1 MTRGTQV
8 YVLFSALFAPHL
20 GGVESYTAGLAGE
33 LARRGR
39 KVAVVTSRLA
49 PEHPDHEVREDGVE
63 VFRLP
68 CSPLLGGRLPLPR
81 RNAEHA
87 RMLDEVAALRPTRV
101 VVNTRFYG
109 HSADGARFAAKLG
122 VPAIVIEHGSAHLSL
137 GNAALDRVV
146 EAYEHRVTKRIAAF
160 GMPFYGV
167 SGACLNWLRH
177 FGIEGAG
184 VIPNSVDMGAYAQ
197 AASERDFRAELGLA
211 KDELLV
217 ASVGRLVPEKG
228 VGALLN
234 AARLLEGEGFA
245 FAFAGDGPLLE
256 AVEAEAKKRNAAAE
270 SNEKTRKDGLVA
282 ASPGNGNGAEG
293 NGGETASSSRSDEG
307 SEGNARRADGNGN
320 TRSKV
325 FALGRLAPAD
335 TAALLRAADAY
346 CLPSRSEGFATTLL
360 EACAMGTFPIVTE
373 VGGVK
378 ELGIGRIG
386 GIVLDEASG
395 SCVAEALRRVK
406 AERAK
411 CAAEGVALREAASA
425 NNSWSASAD
434 ALERAF
440 ASFESRDPERIDGK
454 PDDAAEAGSAKLADE
469 ASGEAACA
477 GETAAAGE
485 SSDANWSG
493 GAL

>member
-1 MTRGTQV
+1 MTRNSQV
-8 YVLFSALFAPHL
+8 YVLFSALFAPHM

-33 LARRGR
+33 LARRGH

-49 PEHPDHEVREDGVE
+49 PEHPAHEVREDDVE

-87 RMLDEVAALRPTRV
+87 RMLDEVAALKPTRV

-109 HSADGARFAAKLG
+109 HSMDGARFAAKLD
-122 VPAIVIEHGSAHLSL
+122 VPAIVVEHGSAHLSL

-167 SGACLNWLRH
+167 SGACLNWLEH

-184 VIPNSVDMGAYAQ
+184 VIPNSVDMAAYEQ
-197 AASERDFRAELGLA
+197 AASKRDFRAELDLA
-211 KDELLV
+211 ENELLV

-228 VGALLN
+228 VEALLD
-234 AARLLEGEGFA
+234 AARILDGEGFA

-256 AVEAEAKKRNAAAE
+256 AVKADARKSGADAAAE
-270 SNEKTRKDGLVA
+270 A
-282 ASPGNGNGAEG
+282 
-293 NGGETASSSRSDEG
+293 G
-307 SEGNARRADGNGN
+307 SERSGGADAPS
-320 TRSKV
+320 RV

-360 EACAMGTFPIVTE
+360 EACAMGIFPVVTE

-395 SCVAEALRRVK
+395 PCVAEALRRVK
-406 AERAK
+406 AEREK
-411 CAAEGVALREAASA
+411 CAAAGLALREAASA
-425 NNSWSASAD
+425 KNSWSASAD

-440 ASFESRDPERIDGK
+440 ASFEKGNAAP
-454 PDDAAEAGSAKLADE
+454 DAAEG
-469 ASGEAACA
+469 
-477 GETAAAGE
+477 AAGATRA
-485 SSDANWSG
+485 DANESAQNG

>member
-1 MTRGTQV
+1 MTRDTQV
-8 YVLFSALFAPHL
+8 YVLFSALFAPHM

-33 LARRGR
+33 LARRGHQ
-39 KVAVVTSRLA
+39 VAVVTSRLA
-49 PEHPDHEVREDGVE
+49 PEHPAHEVLEDGVE

-87 RMLDEVAALRPTRV
+87 RMLDEVAALAPTRV

-109 HSADGARFAAKLG
+109 HSMDGARFAAKLG
-122 VPAIVIEHGSAHLSL
+122 VPAIVVEHGSAHLSL

-167 SGACLNWLRH
+167 SGACLSWLEH
-177 FGIEGAG
+177 FGIKGAG
-184 VIPNSVDMGAYAQ
+184 VIPNSVDMAAYAH

-211 KDELLV
+211 DDELLV

-228 VGALLN
+228 VGALLD
-234 AARLLEGEGFA
+234 AARLLDGEGFA
-245 FAFAGDGPLLE
+245 FAFAGDGPLRN
-256 AVEAEAKKRNAAAE
+256 AVEAEARKRDDATAAVE
-270 SNEKTRKDGLVA
+270 SNGETHEDEG
-282 ASPGNGNGAEG
+282 ASPGNGNEG
-293 NGGETASSSRSDEG
+293 D
-307 SEGNARRADGNGN
+307 EGNARRVDGNGG
-320 TRSKV
+320 TRRKV

-335 TAALLRAADAY
+335 TAALLRAADVY

-360 EACAMGTFPIVTE
+360 EACAMGTFPVVTE

-395 SCVAEALRRVK
+395 ACVAGALHQAK
-406 AERAK
+406 AEREK
-411 CAAEGVALREAASA
+411 CTAEGIALREATSA

-440 ASFESRDPERIDGK
+440 ASFESRDPEHIGEK
-454 PDDAAEAGSAKLADE
+454 PDGGAEAGGAKLADE
-469 ASGEAACA
+469 ALEEAACA

-485 SSDANWSG
+485 NGDVNQNG
-493 GAL
+493 GSL

>member
-1 MTRGTQV
+1 MTRNSQV
-8 YVLFSALFAPHL
+8 YVLFSALFAPHM

-33 LARRGR
+33 LARRGH

-49 PEHPDHEVREDGVE
+49 PEHPAREVRKDGVE

-87 RMLDEVAALRPTRV
+87 RMLDEVAALKPTRV

-109 HSADGARFAAKLG
+109 HSTDGARFAAKLG
-122 VPAIVIEHGSAHLSL
+122 VPAIVVEHGSAHLSL

-167 SGACLNWLRH
+167 SGACLNWLEH
-177 FGIEGAG
+177 FDIEGAG
-184 VIPNSVDMGAYAQ
+184 VIPNSVDMAAYEQ
-197 AASERDFRAELGLA
+197 AASKRDFRAELGLA
-211 KDELLV
+211 EDEPLV

-228 VGALLN
+228 VEALLD
-234 AARLLEGEGFA
+234 AARILDGEGFA

-256 AVEAEAKKRNAAAE
+256 AVKAADARKSGAAAAAE
-270 SNEKTRKDGLVA
+270 AGNER
-282 ASPGNGNGAEG
+282 NGTANGR
-293 NGGETASSSRSDEG
+293 SR
-307 SEGNARRADGNGN
+307 
-320 TRSKV
+320 V

-335 TAALLRAADAY
+335 TAALLREADAY

-360 EACAMGTFPIVTE
+360 ETCAMGTFPVVTE

-395 SCVAEALRRVK
+395 PCVAEALRRVK
-406 AERAK
+406 AEREK
-411 CAAEGVALREAASA
+411 CAAAGLALREAASA
-425 NNSWSASAD
+425 KNSWSASAD

-440 ASFESRDPERIDGK
+440 ASFEKGDAPLN
-454 PDDAAEAGSAKLADE
+454 AAEG
-469 ASGEAACA
+469 
-477 GETAAAGE
+477 AAGATRA
-485 SSDANWSG
+485 DANESTRNG

>member
-1 MTRGTQV
+1 MRKGRGREGRRRRRAGVLTRDVQT
-8 YVLFSALFAPHL
+8 YVLFSALFAPHM

-49 PEHPDHEVREDGVE
+49 PEHPAHEVREDGVE

-87 RMLDEVAALRPTRV
+87 RMLDEVAALHPTRV

-122 VPAIVIEHGSAHLSL
+122 VPAIVVEHGSAHLSL
-137 GNAALDRVV
+137 GNAVLDCAV

-167 SGACLNWLRH
+167 SGACLDWLRH
-177 FGIEGAG
+177 FGIESAG
-184 VIPNSVDMGAYAQ
+184 VIPNSVDMAAYAQ
-197 AASERDFRAELGLA
+197 AASRRDFRAEMGLA

-228 VGALLN
+228 VGALLD

-256 AVEAEAKKRNAAAE
+256 AVEAEARKNGDPAATGAG
-270 SNEKTRKDGLVA
+270 DGRRH
-282 ASPGNGNGAEG
+282 
-293 NGGETASSSRSDEG
+293 GGEPRG
-307 SEGNARRADGNGN
+307 
-320 TRSKV
+320 KV

-335 TAALLRAADAY
+335 AAALLRAADAY

-360 EACAMGTFPIVTE
+360 EACAMGTFPVVTE

-395 SCVAEALRRVK
+395 PCVADALRQVK
-406 AERAK
+406 AEREK
-411 CAAEGVALREAASA
+411 CAAEGLALHETAASE
-425 NNSWSASAD
+425 NSWSASAD

-440 ASFESRDPERIDGK
+440 ASFGK
-454 PDDAAEAGSAKLADE
+454 QDLAPNAEE
-469 ASGEAACA
+469 
-477 GETAAAGE
+477 
-485 SSDANWSG
+485 NG